1 MIQVSQGGQFYVNQY
16 LIEQGFADEA
26 EESALSKVRTDPG
39 LPGRQVLCEP
49 IVHGVL
55 RVELIQVSQGGQF
68 YVNQYLIEQ
77 GFADES
83 EESALSKVR
92 TDPGLPGR
100 PVLCE
105 PVPHRAG
112 VCL

>member
-1 MIQVSQGGQFYVNQY
+1 MNQY

-39 LPGRQVLCEP
+39 LPGW
-49 IVHGVL
+49 
-55 RVELIQVSQGGQF
+55 QF

-77 GFADES
+77 GFADEA

-92 TDPGLPGR
+92 I
-100 PVLCE
+100 
-105 PVPHRAG
+105 
-112 VCL
+112 

>member
-39 LPGRQVLCEP
+39 LSGW
-49 IVHGVL
+49 
-55 RVELIQVSQGGQF
+55 
-68 YVNQYLIEQ
+68 
-77 GFADES
+77 
-83 EESALSKVR
+83 
-92 TDPGLPGR
+92 

-112 VCL
+112 VC

>member
-1 MIQVSQGGQFYVNQY
+1 MASSTYQY

-39 LPGRQVLCEP
+39 L
-49 IVHGVL
+49 
-55 RVELIQVSQGGQF
+55 S
-68 YVNQYLIEQ
+68 
-77 GFADES
+77 
-83 EESALSKVR
+83 
-92 TDPGLPGR
+92 GR

-112 VCL
+112 LC